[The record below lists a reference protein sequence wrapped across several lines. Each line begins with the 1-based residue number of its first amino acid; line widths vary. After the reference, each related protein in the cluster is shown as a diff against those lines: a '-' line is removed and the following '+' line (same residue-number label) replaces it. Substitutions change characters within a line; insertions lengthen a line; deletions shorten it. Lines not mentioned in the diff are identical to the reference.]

1 MYRRS
6 HAHADVISLSH
17 QNDLCICAS
26 VTKGERE
33 QFARTMCGFY
43 ALTFRVFIHT
53 FVNVANFLVFALSV
67 WHMTVCAR
75 LCLCEL
81 GI

>member
-1 MYRRS
+1 MR
-6 HAHADVISLSH
+6 
-17 QNDLCICAS
+17 QC

-33 QFARTMCGFY
+33 QFARTMCTVY

-53 FVNVANFLVFALSV
+53 FVNVANFLIFALSL
-67 WHMTVCAR
+67 WHMTVTV
-75 LCLCEL
+75 CLCEL